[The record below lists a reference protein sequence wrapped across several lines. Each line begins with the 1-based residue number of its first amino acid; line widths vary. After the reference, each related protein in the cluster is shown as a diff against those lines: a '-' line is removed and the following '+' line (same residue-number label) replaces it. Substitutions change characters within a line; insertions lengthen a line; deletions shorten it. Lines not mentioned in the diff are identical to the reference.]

1 MSNGFIPQQS
11 KESKT
16 VPYYEDAKEKDGW
29 QGQATTKSVDR
40 LKMEVTESITRLGG
54 FVSGFQRGIFQI
66 EKQERQGF
74 QIHYSLT
81 SPDGRFVPGRLDV
94 AALPTKSKWDENK
107 KDKSLRMALY
117 MLRVGLDGMWLFQNL
132 SPGYAPLMPFMI
144 ANDEGKTISQLWAE
158 SPVMNNLLP
167 PGDAEFTDAEVI
179 EGKEIEL

>member
-1 MSNGFIPQQS
+1 MQFVPEQNKQTQ
-11 KESKT
+11 T
-16 VPYYEDAKEKDGW
+16 VSYFEDAKEKDGW

-54 FVSGFQRGIFQI
+54 FVSGFMQGKFLV
-66 EKQERQGF
+66 ENQERQGF
-74 QIHYSLT
+74 QIHYSIT
-81 SPDGRFVPGRLDV
+81 APNGQFVPGRLDI
-94 AALPTKSKWDENK
+94 AALPVKDKWNHIK

-117 MLRVGLDGMWLFQNL
+117 MLRVGLDGMWLFQQL

-167 PGDAEFTDAEVI
+167 PGDAEFVEAEI
-179 EGKEIEL
+179 IKD